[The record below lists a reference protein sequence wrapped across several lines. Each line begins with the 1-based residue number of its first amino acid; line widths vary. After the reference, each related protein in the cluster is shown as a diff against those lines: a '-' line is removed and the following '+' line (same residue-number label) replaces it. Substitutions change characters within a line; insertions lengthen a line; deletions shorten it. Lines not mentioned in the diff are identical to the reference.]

1 MEVRQKWP
9 ARRGLS
15 HGLTRRVA
23 ISGSSRITEMK
34 ARKNAVCT
42 LSTCS
47 DSARIITP
55 LVVKMKPPLTSHSAP
70 CTLGGRRRSQ
80 LLTRFS
86 APSDFTLLADPIRF
100 SQCLLQKLADVAERL
115 AGVAG
120 DVF

>member
-15 HGLTRRVA
+15 HGLTRPVA
-23 ISGSSRITEMK
+23 ISGSSRITERK
-34 ARKNAVCT
+34 ARKHAVCT

-80 LLTRFS
+80 LPTRFS
-86 APSDFTLLADPIRF
+86 APSDFTLLADPISF
-100 SQCLLQKLADVAERL
+100 AQCLLQNLP
-115 AGVAG
+115 AGAPRQGG
-120 DVF
+120 DEVDR